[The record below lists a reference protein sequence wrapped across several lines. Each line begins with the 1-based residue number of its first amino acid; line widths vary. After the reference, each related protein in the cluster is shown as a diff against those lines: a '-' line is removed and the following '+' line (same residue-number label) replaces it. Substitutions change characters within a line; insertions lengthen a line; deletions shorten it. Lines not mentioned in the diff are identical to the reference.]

1 MTRNIIVI
9 GGGGHAKVLISILK
23 KMRTYQI
30 VGYTDLHNN
39 GRVLGILH
47 LGEDGILKEMRM
59 KDSRL
64 SAAIGIGNTS
74 LSRKRMS
81 LMKYLEDLDVLL
93 PSIISPDSVVNEDT
107 RIGRAT
113 VVFDGAVVNSGA
125 RIGDCCII
133 NTNSTVEH
141 DCVISDNVHIAPGAS
156 LSGGVGIGEN
166 TLIGTGATIIQNVR
180 ICGDCVI
187 GAGAVVARDIDV
199 PGTYV
204 GVPAVKMDRT

>member
-1 MTRNIIVI
+1 MERIVVL

-23 KMRTYQI
+23 KLRTYRMI
-30 VGYTDLHNN
+30 GYTDLREN
-39 GRVLGILH
+39 GQILGIPH
-47 LGEDGILKEMRM
+47 LGGDDILSDLKGKGR
-59 KDSRL
+59 RL

-81 LMKYLEDLDVLL
+81 LKKYLEDLDVLL

-125 RIGDCCII
+125 RIGDCCIV

-141 DCVISDNVHIAPGAS
+141 DCVISDNGHIAPGAS
-156 LSGGVGIGEN
+156 LSGGVIIGEN
-166 TLIGTGATIIQNVR
+166 TLIGTGATIIQNVH

-187 GAGAVVARDIDV
+187 GAGAVVLKDIDV
-199 PGTYV
+199 PGTYI
-204 GVPAVKMDRT
+204 GVPAVRLDRT